1 MSAKPRKPHKRDRA
15 QQRAFKRQQRGSITP
30 QMGMM
35 VMLIALCTITVALM
49 VFETISN
56 SVERDAQRDAD
67 IMLCERAGGEA
78 VQRPG
83 DGILCIDQHATVKVP
98 R

>member
-15 QQRAFKRQQRGSITP
+15 QQRAFKRQQRGRITSD
-30 QMGMM
+30 MGLVLLM
-35 VMLIALCTITVALM
+35 ALGTAAVALI
-49 VFETISN
+49 VFESLSTSMN
-56 SVERDAQRDAD
+56 RDAKRDAD

-83 DGILCIDQHATVKVP
+83 NGILCIDQHATVKVP